1 MIDLLRTGHPMTK
14 AMADAVNLSIFT
26 AKKQA
31 KKFSC
36 AGSAVRY
43 SLRRRA

>member
-1 MIDLLRTGHPMTK
+1 MIDLLRTGHPMAK

-31 KKFSC
+31 KN
-36 AGSAVRY
+36 
-43 SLRRRA
+43 SLALARQ